1 MPYSLTIGAAKQ
13 LAASTTRKI
22 IVFEQSLLSAL
33 AGAALATLAG
43 GTFYKLKVV
52 RSIAVLRGA
61 IAQQEGQLLQA
72 SEREATQAAQHEAAQ
87 LGLANDLSR
96 LQRELVVKSDALSDA
111 QSIINAAAA
120 DKAQWLTQAGKIA
133 GEAAR
138 LNALAAT
145 FERWH
150 EQMISLMEQN
160 QDMHAKNQELSS
172 IVRHVVIVS
181 LNASI
186 EAARAGTAGR
196 GFAVVA
202 SEVRALAA
210 RSEELSKSY
219 RDSLHRND
227 LTTTTTFQDIQAGGK
242 MITASLGSV
251 KVLADQFQ
259 TTLH

>member
-1 MPYSLTIGAAKQ
+1 MAGSAVTALLA
-13 LAASTTRKI
+13 LAAHKLHSAKLMARLRADADARI
-22 IVFEQSLLSAL
+22 NALSAEC
-33 AGAALATLAG
+33 AEQDAAI
-43 GTFYKLKVV
+43 
-52 RSIAVLRGA
+52 R
-61 IAQQEGQLLQA
+61 
-72 SEREATQAAQHEAAQ
+72 EREQAAQDMDALAAQ
-87 LGLANDLSR
+87 LREEL
-96 LQRELVVKSDALSDA
+96 LQQSASLEQLRASLKAASD
-111 QSIINAAAA
+111 
-120 DKAQWLTQAGKIA
+120 DKDQWAHQAHQIA

-138 LNALAAT
+138 LKGLGAT

-150 EQMISLMEQN
+150 EQMISLMTQN
-160 QDMHAKNQELSS
+160 HDMHSKNQELSS

-227 LTTTTTFQDIQAGGK
+227 LTTTSTFQDIQAGGK
-242 MITASLGSV
+242 MIAASLATVES
-251 KVLADQFQ
+251 LANQFHSK
-259 TTLH
+259 LHQVTA